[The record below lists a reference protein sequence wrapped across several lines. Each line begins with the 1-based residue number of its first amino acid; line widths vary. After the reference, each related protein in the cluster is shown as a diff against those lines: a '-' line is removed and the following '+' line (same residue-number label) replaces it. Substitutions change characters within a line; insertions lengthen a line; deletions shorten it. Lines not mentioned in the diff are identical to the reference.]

1 VRIFN
6 RATLVEFWAHHPD
19 AEPALRAWFQE
30 VESADWTGPAQVR
43 AHYATADFV
52 AGNRIVFN
60 IRGNRYRLI
69 VAVKYGPLFL
79 VYIRFVG
86 THAAYDRVNAVTI

>member
-6 RATLVEFWAHHPD
+6 RATLTDFWTRYPD
-19 AEPALRAWFQE
+19 AEQSLRAWFQE
-30 VESADWTGPAQVR
+30 VESANWTGPVDVR
-43 AHYATADFV
+43 ARYATADFIE
-52 AGNRIVFN
+52 GNRVVFN

-69 VAVKYGPLFL
+69 VAIKYGPLFL

-86 THAAYDRVNAVTI
+86 THAAYDRVDAATI